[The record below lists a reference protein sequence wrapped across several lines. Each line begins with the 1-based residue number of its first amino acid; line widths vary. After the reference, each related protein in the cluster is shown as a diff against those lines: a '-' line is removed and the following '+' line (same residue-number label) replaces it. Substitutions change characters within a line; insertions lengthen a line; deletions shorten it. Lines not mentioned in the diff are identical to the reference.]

1 MIKDLVL
8 LVLGALIAKIQSR
21 YRGELL
27 YLCRNDRIFTPT
39 AVGNQD
45 IKILYKKRAI
55 NALSISKILVVNNTQ
70 HILRQEDVIGDGLC
84 IKENKE
90 GKFLRIDLQNHTDKQ
105 NVYSIPISKDRKKVT
120 ISFKYLNPGDA
131 WLFQVFHTG
140 VSSEDLICQCNAAGI
155 TATKKIKIY
164 GKPFV
169 ELVVSF
175 PIQLLLIFA
184 MFGLGLECYRYG
196 GFMILL
202 AVLVWIGMACL
213 VWLVFSSWE
222 LQYRFCGWYKLA
234 RKNGF

>member
-105 NVYSIPISKDRKKVT
+105 NVYSIPISKDRKK
-120 ISFKYLNPGDA
+120 
-131 WLFQVFHTG
+131 
-140 VSSEDLICQCNAAGI
+140 
-155 TATKKIKIY
+155 
-164 GKPFV
+164 
-169 ELVVSF
+169 
-175 PIQLLLIFA
+175 
-184 MFGLGLECYRYG
+184 
-196 GFMILL
+196 
-202 AVLVWIGMACL
+202 
-213 VWLVFSSWE
+213 
-222 LQYRFCGWYKLA
+222 
-234 RKNGF
+234 